1 MFEGIPY
8 GTPPI
13 GRLRFVKTE
22 PIDYS
27 QRRTIN
33 ATNFG
38 TSCPQQIWDTDEDCL
53 HLNVWTPTLDPKAR
67 LPVMFF
73 IHPGGFAMG
82 SANLYTGQQLALRDV
97 VVVTINYRLGALGF
111 LCTDRADA
119 PGNAGLW
126 DQAMAMNW
134 TQQYIAHFGGNP
146 NDITVFGESAGAV
159 SIGAHIISNVTNGY
173 FNKAILQSGS
183 ALMHELIRPKSYTT
197 RLAKRFARKVDCNLD
212 ENYVL
217 CLRSV
222 PLATILRVQLSSSN
236 WNMDTPDASP
246 SITSHMFPFHVCYG
260 DQLLPESPVE
270 LLKGGHYRRNLRV
283 LMGHQTVEYLTLGL
297 VQGYSSRYNPF
308 VPYVYTTKQTAV
320 SDIEHLINNS
330 TFAALVVQKY
340 IEPYFTGYNPWQS
353 NALRLT
359 VAHALSDGYLTCPI
373 VMYGKYLA
381 KYSNFTATVYQY
393 QLTSTNR
400 LSPTAYSLWCNGTSH
415 GDEIPL
421 VFGYPFILPG
431 FTVDNTRLSS
441 IMMHIWT
448 EFAKTGS
455 ALLLQLYANIS
466 TQSLNNAQLNAT
478 IPINIFK
485 GIPYATPPV
494 GDLRFRRTVPISY
507 SQMKTINATQF
518 TNGCPQMGNIMNAN
532 EDCLYL
538 NIFTPTMNTNANLP
552 VMLWILPGAF
562 VGNIATPAANSFN
575 GQQLAI
581 RGVVVVTI
589 DFRGLVFGYLC
600 TDRPDTDANAGQW
613 DQTMA
618 LNWTQKY
625 IRHFGG
631 NPCGITLFGESSG
644 SDCVSANILSKYANT
659 YFNKAILQ
667 SEGQVFA
674 QLRRGDSYGRSTAG
688 DFCGPI
694 VSTCLQWLQRM
705 RDELMSNGE

>member
-1 MFEGIPY
+1 MISTESLSYGNTTSNTTQSYRKIINFKGIPY

-38 TSCPQQIWDTDEDCL
+38 TYCPQHIWDTDEDCL
-53 HLNVWTPTLDPKAR
+53 YLNVWTPTLDSKAK
-67 LPVMFF
+67 LPVMFY
-73 IHPGGFAMG
+73 IHQGGFAIG
-82 SANLYTGQQLALRDV
+82 SANLYNGQQLALRDV

-111 LCTDRADA
+111 MCTDRPDA

-134 TQQYIAHFGGNP
+134 TQQFITHFGGNP
-146 NDITVFGESAGAV
+146 NDITVFGESAGAI
-159 SIGAHIISNVTNGY
+159 SIGVHILSNVTNGY

-197 RLAKRFARKVDCNLD
+197 RLAKRFAREVDCNPGEDYLM
-212 ENYVL
+212 

-222 PLATILRVQLSSSN
+222 PLATILRVRLSASN

-246 SITSHMFPFHVCYG
+246 LITSHMFPFHVCYG

-270 LLKGGHYRRNLRV
+270 LLKGGHYRRDLRV

-308 VPYVYTTKQTAV
+308 VPYVYTTKRTAV

-330 TFAALVVQKY
+330 TFAGLVVQRY

-421 VFGYPFILPG
+421 
-431 FTVDNTRLSS
+431 
-441 IMMHIWT
+441 
-448 EFAKTGS
+448 
-455 ALLLQLYANIS
+455 
-466 TQSLNNAQLNAT
+466 
-478 IPINIFK
+478 

-518 TNGCPQMGNIMNAN
+518 TNGCPQLGNIMNAN

-562 VGNIATPAANSFN
+562 VGSIATPTANSFD

-600 TDRPDTDANAGQW
+600 TDRPDADANAGQW

-618 LNWTQKY
+618 LNWTQQY
-625 IRHFGG
+625 IRQFGG
-631 NPCGITLFGESSG
+631 NPCGITIFGESSG

-667 SEGQVFA
+667 SG
-674 QLRRGDSYGRSTAG
+674 
-688 DFCGPI
+688 
-694 VSTCLQWLQRM
+694 
-705 RDELMSNGE
+705 N